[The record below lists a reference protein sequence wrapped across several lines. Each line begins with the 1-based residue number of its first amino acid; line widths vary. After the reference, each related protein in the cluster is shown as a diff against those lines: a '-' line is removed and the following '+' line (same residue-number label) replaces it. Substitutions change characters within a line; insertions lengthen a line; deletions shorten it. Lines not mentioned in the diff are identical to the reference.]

1 MKKTFFALTIVMLLL
16 ASVLLVG
23 ATDAPVIYVCEEA
36 GNRMEV
42 TLLDDTSCSL
52 HVLFAEGGE
61 ATLTGAYTWENELL
75 VLLQPDG
82 EELGR
87 FTVEGTVLTEYTA
100 SDGESTER
108 PPTSIDY
115 ALLAKQLV
123 TYIQSGE
130 APEELIDSVIAMGE
144 QMQQM
149 KEDGYTLQE
158 RLLQLISPENLL
170 TTATAAFLIV
180 GAIVL
185 FILRKRQK
193 DNELDI
199 GDILSAVAAIQK
211 KQEGE
216 SEDATTRSNAS
227 KQSQE
232 EMIALLKQVLI
243 SVEQNANAAERAGNG
258 SAAVAKM
265 VKDVFLNS
273 RTIDADG
280 KQLMV
285 RNYNEAVGKLSG
297 GNDEQQNEADPM

>member
-1 MKKTFFALTIVMLLL
+1 MKKTFFALAIVMLLL

-52 HVLFAEGGE
+52 HVLFAGGGE
-61 ATLTGAYTWENELL
+61 ATLTGAYAWDNKLL
-75 VLLQPDG
+75 VLSLPDG

-100 SDGESTER
+100 SDRESSER
-108 PPTSIDY
+108 PSASIDY

-170 TTATAAFLIV
+170 TTVTAAFLIV

-199 GDILSAVAAIQK
+199 GDILSAVAAIQT
-211 KQEGE
+211 KQGTD
-216 SEDATTRSNAS
+216 SETS
-227 KQSQE
+227 E
-232 EMIALLKQVLI
+232 EMLSLLKKMQQELEKN
-243 SVEQNANAAERAGNG
+243 SKAAARAGSG

>member
-1 MKKTFFALTIVMLLL
+1 MKKTFFALAIVMLLL

-199 GDILSAVAAIQK
+199 GDILSAVAAIQT
-211 KQEGE
+211 KQGTD
-216 SEDATTRSNAS
+216 SETS
-227 KQSQE
+227 E
-232 EMIALLKQVLI
+232 EMLSLLKKMQRELEKN
-243 SVEQNANAAERAGNG
+243 SKAAARAGSG